1 MARRKFDR
9 RLIPSTPDLSIE
21 QALWVQGL
29 TRLAGVDEAGRGALA
44 GPVAAAA
51 VVLPPSPGIA
61 QILHGVR
68 DSKQMRPEERAHW
81 ASAIRV
87 AALGW
92 GVGFADPDEIDD
104 LGILPATRLA
114 AMRALAGLRQP
125 PQHLLIDFLSLPG
138 VGLPET
144 PLVKGDARSLSI
156 ACASVLAKVARDNL
170 MCQLEEHYPGYGLS
184 AHKGYGTAAHRR
196 AIQRLGYAAIHRR
209 TFALK
214 PPTEAAGE
222 E

>member
-1 MARRKFDR
+1 MVRKKFDR
-9 RLIPSTPDLSIE
+9 RLIPPAPDLAFE
-21 QALWVQGL
+21 QALWAQGL
-29 TRLAGVDEAGRGALA
+29 ARLAGVDEAGRGALA

-68 DSKQMRPEERAHW
+68 DSKEMRPAARAHW
-81 ASAIRV
+81 AAAIRV

-92 GVGFADPDEIDD
+92 GVGFADADEIDD

-114 AMRALAGLRQP
+114 AMRALARLRQP
-125 PQHLLIDFLSLPG
+125 PQHLLTDYLSLPG

-170 MCQLEEHYPGYGLS
+170 MCQLEAQYPGYRLS
-184 AHKGYGTAAHRR
+184 ANKGYGTAAHRR
-196 AIQRLGYAAIHRR
+196 ALRELGYTAIHRR

-214 PPTEAAGE
+214 PPPETTQTP
-222 E
+222 